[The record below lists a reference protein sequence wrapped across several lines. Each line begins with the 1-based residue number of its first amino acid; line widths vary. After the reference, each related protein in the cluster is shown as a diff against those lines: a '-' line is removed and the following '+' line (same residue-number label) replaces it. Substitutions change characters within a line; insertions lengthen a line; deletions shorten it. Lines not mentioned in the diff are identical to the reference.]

1 MGNSLAATSLKAIF
15 LPPPAATNCQ
25 RLSRQAAGP
34 VSIPSHPWLRIASV
48 LSCPSNCSC
57 CELLSATAM
66 LFTDDSIPWPFFPSP
81 ESYCSLSP
89 PSSLAFPQLW
99 KGQCECPVE
108 GRAFNSLFFLMPDH
122 RWVSALVAVHN
133 RKRHLWPRLRKTS
146 VYRCK
151 HKDSGYSLTRCSVFK
166 TEAISSCL
174 GFMISTAVRHST

>member
-1 MGNSLAATSLKAIF
+1 MGNSLAATSLKAMF

-25 RLSRQAAGP
+25 RVSNEAAGP
-34 VSIPSHPWLRIASV
+34 VSTPSHPWLRIASV
-48 LSCPSNCSC
+48 QSCPSNCSC

-108 GRAFNSLFFLMPDH
+108 GRAFNSLFFFNARPP
-122 RWVSALVAVHN
+122 VSL
-133 RKRHLWPRLRKTS
+133 
-146 VYRCK
+146 C
-151 HKDSGYSLTRCSVFK
+151 
-166 TEAISSCL
+166 ISSCSQQKETSL
-174 GFMISTAVRHST
+174 TKAEESICLQM